1 MYNGIGLST
10 VRGSATSGYVTAN
23 SFNAHRRNTAN
34 RPKTGDEARPKPT
47 GPNAEVLEHNR
58 KRELELKVFEYRVGL
73 EDDEVD
79 DDEIERRVAAF
90 RARLLEEE
98 EARGGR
104 GNGDGGN
111 VGRDRHGG
119 GTHEAAARKEHDMEK
134 LADAFG
140 VSREGYREGAAFT
153 SEYHDAK
160 REQARE
166 EREKAREEREKAR
179 EEREKAREEREKARE
194 AGEQLEELDARLR
207 ALDEEM
213 DVMKREREKALLEAR
228 REREEGE
235 EEEDGEEEEEEVSRK
250 RARHDSDSDSDG
262 EADDRDDRE
271 DSKETNNVT
280 DVARA
285 EGAAAEE
292 VPAQQPDDR
301 EEATPAKTLL
311 DVVLSLFTEQETLR
325 KKEIVAAAE
334 SSGVE
339 FKDSEYSKLMK
350 QIATSKPGG
359 KWVKNE

>member
-1 MYNGIGLST
+1 M
-10 VRGSATSGYVTAN
+10 
-23 SFNAHRRNTAN
+23 
-34 RPKTGDEARPKPT
+34 
-47 GPNAEVLEHNR
+47 
-58 KRELELKVFEYRVGL
+58 
-73 EDDEVD
+73 
-79 DDEIERRVAAF
+79 
-90 RARLLEEE
+90 
-98 EARGGR
+98 
-104 GNGDGGN
+104 
-111 VGRDRHGG
+111 GRDRHGG

-179 EEREKAREEREKARE
+179 EEGEKAREEREKARE
-194 AGEQLEELDARLR
+194 EGDQLEELDVRLR

-228 REREEGE
+228 REREDGE
-235 EEEDGEEEEEEVSRK
+235 AEDGEEEDGEEEDGEEEEEEDGEEVPRK
-250 RARHDSDSDSDG
+250 RARHDSDSDGDG
-262 EADDRDDRE
+262 EADDRDDRD
-271 DSKETNNVT
+271 DSKETNNAT

-285 EGAAAEE
+285 EDAAAEE
-292 VPAQQPDDR
+292 VALPAQQPDDK

-311 DVVLSLFTEQETLR
+311 DVVLSLFAEQETLR

-334 SSGVE
+334 RSGVE

-359 KWVKNE
+359 KWVKNA